1 MEQDY
6 LKRQIDQ
13 LGKVLGKI
21 LAEILRLKKQGN
33 VSDVVLVSHQMFK
46 SELDLDID
54 EILNIPYSDFAERL
68 VAEYDFN
75 NNTLNKLADILLS
88 LAEGNAYKREVI
100 HSKCIQIY
108 EYLDKTERTFSF
120 DRQAKIEQIREN
132 LL

>member
-75 NNTLNKLADILLS
+75 NNALSKLADILLS
-88 LAEGNAYKREVI
+88 LAERNADKREAI